1 MCGRYAINT
10 EEEIIE
16 IREILKEISVR
27 LAEEKLG
34 KYDKFGSDAY
44 PSVSAPII
52 TPDKKLT
59 SGIWGFEKW
68 DGKGVIF
75 NARSEGLI
83 TSKFFSKHIPEG
95 RCLVP
100 AKSYYEWLKDTNN
113 KKIKYSIFDYEKKP
127 LFMAGLMKKDIQN
140 NISYVIITK
149 EAAGNISFIHDRMPL
164 LFTEIEAVSW
174 IAPEFISGL
183 LKCQSVNVDF
193 KKL

>member
-1 MCGRYAINT
+1 M
-10 EEEIIE
+10 
-16 IREILKEISVR
+16 
-27 LAEEKLG
+27 
-34 KYDKFGSDAY
+34 
-44 PSVSAPII
+44 
-52 TPDKKLT
+52 
-59 SGIWGFEKW
+59 
-68 DGKGVIF
+68 IF

-95 RCLVP
+95 RCIIP
-100 AKSYYEWLKDTNN
+100 AKSYYEWLRTEDN
-113 KKIKYSIFDYEKKP
+113 KKVKYSIYDNEKKP
-127 LFMAGLMKKDIQN
+127 LFMAGLMQKDRQD

-164 LFTEIEAVSW
+164 LLTETEAVSW